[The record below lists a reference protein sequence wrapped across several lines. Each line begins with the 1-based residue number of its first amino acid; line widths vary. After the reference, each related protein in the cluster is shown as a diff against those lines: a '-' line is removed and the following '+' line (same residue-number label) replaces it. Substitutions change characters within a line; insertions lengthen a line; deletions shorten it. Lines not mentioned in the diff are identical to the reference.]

1 MYIQSCAQQPSAAWP
16 RDNWRFPVESIFPES
31 PPPLEF
37 RVPRFQ
43 EFLNLE
49 PRPQMII
56 KIAIS
61 NPLTESWQLGVKILD
76 LQHQMGSLPT

>member
-1 MYIQSCAQQPSAAWP
+1 
-16 RDNWRFPVESIFPES
+16 
-31 PPPLEF
+31 
-37 RVPRFQ
+37 
-43 EFLNLE
+43 
-49 PRPQMII
+49 MII